1 MAEVKNDNVEMI
13 TGDPK
18 NAIVKLAIPMTLSM
32 LLIMM
37 YNIADSIWVS
47 GLGADALSAIGFVTP
62 LYIILVGLGNGVA
75 AGTNS
80 LISRSI
86 GAENYPQANNAA
98 LHGILLSIVI
108 SVICTVIIIVF
119 MVPIL
124 EILGAGSTMQYA
136 LDYIYVIFG
145 LLFAFVFEELLSAIF
160 RSEGD
165 ARRATG
171 AIAVTAVVN
180 MVLDPLFI
188 YVFNMGI
195 AGAAWATVLSS
206 ILSCVIM
213 GYWIWIKKD
222 LYLDLNLK
230 NFNFQMGLIT
240 DNLQVAIPSTFESL
254 IFSAL
259 AIIINFM
266 LVMSAGHIAVGV
278 YSVAMRVVQFAT
290 LPLIAIGTAVV
301 TVAGVAYGADNP
313 KNLNETLSYSIK
325 ISFLISIVMVAIMF
339 IFSPQ
344 IALLFSYTEAS
355 SNLAHQIAGALSI
368 LCFFTLTVPLGIMS
382 TMMFQGVGKG
392 VHSFIITLFRSLVFD
407 SLFAYLFGF
416 VFGWGLNGI
425 YAGVIFGSFVGGI
438 LGYVLDKNFIRKF
451 ANAVLENNSM
461 NNG

>member
-1 MAEVKNDNVEMI
+1 MAEAKTDNVEMI

-18 NAIVKLAIPMTLSM
+18 KAIVKLAVPMALSM
-32 LLIMM
+32 LLIML

-47 GLGADALSAIGFVTP
+47 GLGPEAIAAVGFVTP

-80 LISRSI
+80 LISRFI
-86 GAENYPQANNAA
+86 GAENYQQANNAA
-98 LHGILLSIVI
+98 LHGILLSAII
-108 SVICTVIIIVF
+108 SAVFTIIAVVF

-124 EILGAGSTMQYA
+124 DVLGVGNTMKYA
-136 LDYIYVIFG
+136 LDYSYIIFG
-145 LLFAFVFEELLSAIF
+145 LSVVFVFEELLSAIF

-188 YVFNMGI
+188 YIFGWGI
-195 AGAAWATVLSS
+195 SGAAWATVLSS
-206 ILSCVIM
+206 VLSCIIM
-213 GYWIWIKKD
+213 GYWIWFKKD
-222 LYLDLNLK
+222 LYLDLTLK
-230 NFNFQMGLIT
+230 NYTFQTNLIT
-240 DNLQVAIPSTFESL
+240 ENLQVAIPSTFESL

-259 AIIINFM
+259 AIAINLM
-266 LVMSAGHIAVGV
+266 LQINAGYVAVGI

-301 TVAGVAYGADNP
+301 TVAGVAYGAKNP
-313 KNLNETLSYSIK
+313 KNLNTTLSYSIK
-325 ISFLISIVMVAIMF
+325 ISFLISIVLVAVMF

-355 SNLAHQIAGALSI
+355 SSLAPQIAGALSI

-382 TMMFQGVGKG
+382 TMVFQGVGKG
-392 VHSFIITLFRSLVFD
+392 MHSFIITLFRSLVFD
-407 SLFAYLFGF
+407 SLFAYIFGF

-425 YAGVIFGSFVGGI
+425 YAGVVFGSFIGGI
-438 LGYVLDKNFIRKF
+438 FGYILAKRFIKKF
-451 ANAVLENNSM
+451 TNEVLENNSKTI
-461 NNG
+461 G

>member
-1 MAEVKNDNVEMI
+1 MAEAKTDNVEMI

-18 NAIVKLAIPMTLSM
+18 KAIVKLAVPMALSM
-32 LLIMM
+32 LLIML

-47 GLGADALSAIGFVTP
+47 GLGPEAIAAVGFVTP

-80 LISRSI
+80 LISRFI
-86 GAENYPQANNAA
+86 GAENYQQANNAA
-98 LHGILLSIVI
+98 LHGILLSAII
-108 SVICTVIIIVF
+108 SSVFTIIAVVF

-124 EILGAGSTMQYA
+124 DVLGVGNTMRYA
-136 LDYIYVIFG
+136 LDYSYIIFG
-145 LLFAFVFEELLSAIF
+145 LSVVFVFEELLSAIF

-188 YVFNMGI
+188 YIFGWGI
-195 AGAAWATVLSS
+195 SGAAWATVLSS
-206 ILSCVIM
+206 VLSCIIM
-213 GYWIWIKKD
+213 GYWIWFKKD
-222 LYLDLNLK
+222 LYLDLTLK
-230 NFNFQMGLIT
+230 NYTFQTNLIT
-240 DNLQVAIPSTFESL
+240 ENLQVAIPSTFESL

-259 AIIINFM
+259 AIAINLM
-266 LVMSAGHIAVGV
+266 LQINAGYVAVGI

-301 TVAGVAYGADNP
+301 TVAGVAYGAKNP
-313 KNLNETLSYSIK
+313 KNLNTTLSYSIK
-325 ISFLISIVMVAIMF
+325 ISFLISIVLVAVMF

-355 SNLAHQIAGALSI
+355 SFLAPQIAGALSI

-382 TMMFQGVGKG
+382 TMVFQGVGKG
-392 VHSFIITLFRSLVFD
+392 MHSFIITLFRSLVFD
-407 SLFAYLFGF
+407 SLFAYIFGF

-425 YAGVIFGSFVGGI
+425 YAGVVFGSFIGGI
-438 LGYVLDKNFIRKF
+438 FGYILAKRFIKKF
-451 ANAVLENNSM
+451 TNEVLENNSKTI
-461 NNG
+461 G